1 MAQRIPSFV
10 PPPAAQQPQV
20 AWQPSPGLPSPEV
33 IQKQK
38 EGYIRLLDEQLKQG
52 QNTLDQQRKQQSE
65 YLHTQAQQQK
75 QQVEMQIKQQVQQQ
89 EMQLLQQY
97 NQSLMQVQQASAQQK
112 AALESQ
118 AMQLVMEYQ
127 QKRSQEEMLAKQ
139 QQLQRG
145 HIEAQMKFAAEMQKL
160 QVTAP
165 QGGSPVSQH
174 LGCHGTASF
183 RGFWSDFM
191 IVCRAQPVGLR
202 HRFGT
207 VSTDVIQRKV
217 LVPPSSDVR
226 WVRCPNLLRNCT
238 VEVVLEGVRN
248 SANQQMILRTCEALG
263 VQEVWLVPPPAGVK
277 YRATMVRSRH
287 ASRGAERFLTLHR
300 LASVKEV
307 AERCQAEGR
316 ELWVSYCPPRLA
328 GPSPGPEAVPLTAG
342 SVSSPLPRLALVL
355 GTESDGISTT
365 MLRQS
370 NRAVFLPM
378 YGFVQSLNVAVAC
391 GMLLQRLFDLCPEA
405 RGDLNPI
412 AKDRLVLTTVPVDGG
427 R

>member
-1 MAQRIPSFV
+1 
-10 PPPAAQQPQV
+10 
-20 AWQPSPGLPSPEV
+20 
-33 IQKQK
+33 
-38 EGYIRLLDEQLKQG
+38 
-52 QNTLDQQRKQQSE
+52 
-65 YLHTQAQQQK
+65 
-75 QQVEMQIKQQVQQQ
+75 
-89 EMQLLQQY
+89 
-97 NQSLMQVQQASAQQK
+97 
-112 AALESQ
+112 
-118 AMQLVMEYQ
+118 
-127 QKRSQEEMLAKQ
+127 
-139 QQLQRG
+139 
-145 HIEAQMKFAAEMQKL
+145 
-160 QVTAP
+160 
-165 QGGSPVSQH
+165 
-174 LGCHGTASF
+174 
-183 RGFWSDFM
+183 
-191 IVCRAQPVGLR
+191 
-202 HRFGT
+202 
-207 VSTDVIQRKV
+207 
-217 LVPPSSDVR
+217 
-226 WVRCPNLLRNCT
+226 
-238 VEVVLEGVRN
+238 
-248 SANQQMILRTCEALG
+248 MILRTCEALG

-412 AKDRLVLTTVPVDGG
+412 AKDRLANAARALQKQDEGSADDLGLDDIDARDSGAVPE